1 MALAAVAA
9 VLGASA
15 SPVHYAWPA
24 YHNNTQL
31 YAEWEALATGSCS
44 DRVKLATEDTTVD
57 GWDLKTASF
66 GTGKTKVMY
75 VFGIHGRE
83 YLGAEVGLALMRRLC
98 EKDDPRIT
106 KLLSDVTFKLFPL
119 MNPSGR
125 AGNLPEKKISG
136 EHDEECVLRRT
147 NANQI
152 DLNRNFDAHWGDGE
166 STPGAVDYRGTA
178 PQTEV
183 ETILLAKAG
192 HEFQPDLYVDVHT
205 GAFATLTPYS
215 YTETDTDP
223 EEMRALMSLLG
234 HVKDSENFTFTSLP
248 DAGQGSQLLYVAMG
262 TTMDYFF
269 EEVGT
274 PYAYTWETYDQER
287 VAMAHRLSASEVA
300 LATRPSWTPDMPQ
313 MKAYKQRM
321 HARLLQEG
329 EQQKFPRSKA
339 VADVALQ
346 PDQAATPQLGGYG
359 CSPGVLPDQL
369 CDDSCFAFYNPI
381 QQRELEHYVNSWL
394 ENLVKASEYVVQN
407 PRPNRKSKQ
416 R

>member
-24 YHNNTQL
+24 YHNNSQL

-106 KLLSDVTFKLFPL
+106 KLLSDATFKLFPL

-147 NANQI
+147 NANQV
-152 DLNRNFDAHWGDGE
+152 DLNRNFDVHWGDGE

-183 ETILLAKAG
+183 ETTLLAKAG

-205 GAFATLTPYS
+205 GACTAQPHQGLTAAAPALAPPRAPAPPRRALIPVGMFPPRAAQARSRPSRRTRILRPTLTP
-215 YTETDTDP
+215 
-223 EEMRALMSLLG
+223 R
-234 HVKDSENFTFTSLP
+234 
-248 DAGQGSQLLYVAMG
+248 
-262 TTMDYFF
+262 
-269 EEVGT
+269 
-274 PYAYTWETYDQER
+274 R
-287 VAMAHRLSASEVA
+287 
-300 LATRPSWTPDMPQ
+300 
-313 MKAYKQRM
+313 
-321 HARLLQEG
+321 
-329 EQQKFPRSKA
+329 
-339 VADVALQ
+339 
-346 PDQAATPQLGGYG
+346 
-359 CSPGVLPDQL
+359 
-369 CDDSCFAFYNPI
+369 
-381 QQRELEHYVNSWL
+381 
-394 ENLVKASEYVVQN
+394 
-407 PRPNRKSKQ
+407 
-416 R
+416 